1 MMITDKI
8 NFKQPKYVLPA
19 ILYPL
24 LLISGYLIFDIFDT
38 EPARTENALQTTE
51 FLNPE
56 LPQARVDNNGGIDG
70 KYESMVKSYGRIQD
84 FSAVENIE
92 RNNNEDDKEAYESK
106 YTEDD
111 LALLD
116 MEADKR
122 TEELERLREMQERL
136 RKSAEKGEAMNNDTV
151 SLPLPDEDGRIAR
164 SEQRRK
170 EALAELDKALAEA
183 RLQGRKGLEPTPDNT
198 DTSVSRPMTTG
209 TVTDRNVEVN
219 DNIVHEIADDAE
231 TGQVVKKIKT
241 SSDYFHTLAENAPE
255 PKLIKAIIDEN
266 IKAVDGSRVRLR
278 LLDDVEIN
286 ETVVPKGSYL
296 YATMSG
302 FGNQR
307 VKGSVKSI
315 LVDDELVKVNLSLYD
330 TDGLEGLYVPGS
342 SLANGANGMPDDSL
356 PYLRQTGEW
365 NSKTTEDYVAMCR
378 ERIAATPETVE
389 DLSLLAGEWRN
400 AVVAEI
406 GREQYEELSKELGG
420 DLAFAYVDYRV
431 EQMMIDRMAVEQMPK
446 SSVEYI
452 LRKGAEGSLLG
463 LAQGMMK
470 SPLQQEIERRGE
482 AAYRPSG
489 AEKAWGTAVGVGMD
503 TVMMGGISSWGSLIK
518 LGGVEAVSYAV
529 GKFMDGTEDAPAMT
543 VEDCISRGVFGSEHN
558 VFADFRAQGKV
569 IKSYENPYILSLNE
583 RLAQKMGILTEK
595 PLWAELMEA
604 EAQVPHGWPFP
615 AYEPP
620 SNERK
625 PGHGDVPMVVAPG
638 REEEYLAMMQEEEEK
653 ERVETAKRETEKT
666 ATEQDNMA
674 DKHPT
679 ESGET
684 QGKRNE
690 NGWGDLFGT
699 FGLDGL
705 DDIGQNLGYVISM
718 LPDILFGLFTG
729 KSKSLLPQNNL
740 LPIASILTGMYV
752 RNPMLKMV
760 LIGMGGVNLLNKAGH
775 EALGRQGNKVVQPYK
790 VYADEPLNP
799 RIANPVLQGNS
810 LIAVIDKV
818 PCSIQLT
825 DNVVDAHRSGA
836 LPLNTLANTVLAKH
850 DEMQQMA
857 QQNYRAAEAERDEG
871 RERTILLK

>member
-1 MMITDKI
+1 MSKPRQTQHFAEIE
-8 NFKQPKYVLPA
+8 YC
-19 ILYPL
+19 
-24 LLISGYLIFDIFDT
+24 
-38 EPARTENALQTTE
+38 LQNY
-51 FLNPE
+51 FNSQLAP
-56 LPQARVDNNGGIDG
+56 V
-70 KYESMVKSYGRIQD
+70 M
-84 FSAVENIE
+84 
-92 RNNNEDDKEAYESK
+92 KEAQTYLTQK
-106 YTEDD
+106 QV
-111 LALLD
+111 
-116 MEADKR
+116 
-122 TEELERLREMQERL
+122 EEIGAYHASTAGVLR
-136 RKSAEKGEAMNNDTV
+136 
-151 SLPLPDEDGRIAR
+151 
-164 SEQRRK
+164 
-170 EALAELDKALAEA
+170 
-183 RLQGRKGLEPTPDNT
+183 
-198 DTSVSRPMTTG
+198 
-209 TVTDRNVEVN
+209 
-219 DNIVHEIADDAE
+219 
-231 TGQVVKKIKT
+231 
-241 SSDYFHTLAENAPE
+241 
-255 PKLIKAIIDEN
+255 
-266 IKAVDGSRVRLR
+266 
-278 LLDDVEIN
+278 
-286 ETVVPKGSYL
+286 
-296 YATMSG
+296 
-302 FGNQR
+302 
-307 VKGSVKSI
+307 
-315 LVDDELVKVNLSLYD
+315 
-330 TDGLEGLYVPGS
+330 

-653 ERVETAKRETEKT
+653 ERVETAKRETEKRL
-666 ATEQDNMA
+666 
-674 DKHPT
+674 
-679 ESGET
+679 
-684 QGKRNE
+684 RNKII
-690 NGWGDLFGT
+690 WRT
-699 FGLDGL
+699 
-705 DDIGQNLGYVISM
+705 
-718 LPDILFGLFTG
+718 
-729 KSKSLLPQNNL
+729 
-740 LPIASILTGMYV
+740 SILRRAV
-752 RNPMLKMV
+752 R
-760 LIGMGGVNLLNKAGH
+760 
-775 EALGRQGNKVVQPYK
+775 R
-790 VYADEPLNP
+790 
-799 RIANPVLQGNS
+799 
-810 LIAVIDKV
+810 
-818 PCSIQLT
+818 
-825 DNVVDAHRSGA
+825 
-836 LPLNTLANTVLAKH
+836 
-850 DEMQQMA
+850 
-857 QQNYRAAEAERDEG
+857 
-871 RERTILLK
+871 RERGMKTAGATCSALSGWTVWTTSAKTWAMSFPCCPISFSGCLPASRNHCFRKTTCCPSLPY

>member
-1 MMITDKI
+1 MSKPRQTQHFAEIE
-8 NFKQPKYVLPA
+8 YC
-19 ILYPL
+19 
-24 LLISGYLIFDIFDT
+24 
-38 EPARTENALQTTE
+38 LQNY
-51 FLNPE
+51 FNSQLAP
-56 LPQARVDNNGGIDG
+56 V
-70 KYESMVKSYGRIQD
+70 M
-84 FSAVENIE
+84 
-92 RNNNEDDKEAYESK
+92 KEAQTYLTQK
-106 YTEDD
+106 QV
-111 LALLD
+111 
-116 MEADKR
+116 
-122 TEELERLREMQERL
+122 EEIGAYHASTAGVLR
-136 RKSAEKGEAMNNDTV
+136 
-151 SLPLPDEDGRIAR
+151 
-164 SEQRRK
+164 
-170 EALAELDKALAEA
+170 
-183 RLQGRKGLEPTPDNT
+183 
-198 DTSVSRPMTTG
+198 
-209 TVTDRNVEVN
+209 
-219 DNIVHEIADDAE
+219 
-231 TGQVVKKIKT
+231 
-241 SSDYFHTLAENAPE
+241 
-255 PKLIKAIIDEN
+255 
-266 IKAVDGSRVRLR
+266 
-278 LLDDVEIN
+278 
-286 ETVVPKGSYL
+286 
-296 YATMSG
+296 
-302 FGNQR
+302 
-307 VKGSVKSI
+307 
-315 LVDDELVKVNLSLYD
+315 
-330 TDGLEGLYVPGS
+330 

-389 DLSLLAGEWRN
+389 DLGLLAGEWRN

-604 EAQVPHGWPFP
+604 EAQVPHGWSFP

-638 REEEYLAMMQEEEEK
+638 REEEYLVMMQEEEEK

-740 LPIASILTGMYV
+740 LPIASILAGMYV

-836 LPLNTLANTVLAKH
+836 LPLNTLANAVLAKH

>member
-1 MMITDKI
+1 MSKPRQTQHFAEIE
-8 NFKQPKYVLPA
+8 YC
-19 ILYPL
+19 
-24 LLISGYLIFDIFDT
+24 
-38 EPARTENALQTTE
+38 LQNY
-51 FLNPE
+51 FNSQLAP
-56 LPQARVDNNGGIDG
+56 V
-70 KYESMVKSYGRIQD
+70 M
-84 FSAVENIE
+84 
-92 RNNNEDDKEAYESK
+92 KEAQTYLTQK
-106 YTEDD
+106 QV
-111 LALLD
+111 
-116 MEADKR
+116 
-122 TEELERLREMQERL
+122 EEIGAYHASTAGVLR
-136 RKSAEKGEAMNNDTV
+136 
-151 SLPLPDEDGRIAR
+151 
-164 SEQRRK
+164 
-170 EALAELDKALAEA
+170 
-183 RLQGRKGLEPTPDNT
+183 
-198 DTSVSRPMTTG
+198 
-209 TVTDRNVEVN
+209 
-219 DNIVHEIADDAE
+219 
-231 TGQVVKKIKT
+231 
-241 SSDYFHTLAENAPE
+241 
-255 PKLIKAIIDEN
+255 
-266 IKAVDGSRVRLR
+266 
-278 LLDDVEIN
+278 
-286 ETVVPKGSYL
+286 
-296 YATMSG
+296 
-302 FGNQR
+302 
-307 VKGSVKSI
+307 
-315 LVDDELVKVNLSLYD
+315 
-330 TDGLEGLYVPGS
+330 

-666 ATEQDNMA
+666 ATEFMPKARQ
-674 DKHPT
+674 KLPT
-679 ESGET
+679 AAT
-684 QGKRNE
+684 
-690 NGWGDLFGT
+690 
-699 FGLDGL
+699 
-705 DDIGQNLGYVISM
+705 
-718 LPDILFGLFTG
+718 
-729 KSKSLLPQNNL
+729 
-740 LPIASILTGMYV
+740 SILTRQPQPRLLPHFMPAAAPLSKTAATCTLRPAATVTSGP
-752 RNPMLKMV
+752 PM
-760 LIGMGGVNLLNKAGH
+760 
-775 EALGRQGNKVVQPYK
+775 R
-790 VYADEPLNP
+790 
-799 RIANPVLQGNS
+799 
-810 LIAVIDKV
+810 
-818 PCSIQLT
+818 
-825 DNVVDAHRSGA
+825 
-836 LPLNTLANTVLAKH
+836 
-850 DEMQQMA
+850 
-857 QQNYRAAEAERDEG
+857 RAAVQSRTAEPFMWTR
-871 RERTILLK
+871 RRTSFFPATSPTTAPLKPPPDGCC